1 MVDDERA
8 VLAVVGHEGGVLE
21 ESGRGLGH
29 LDLLGGQGVLGGRL
43 GPGALDIRR
52 DALDKSLEK
61 IGVENDIFGITGVRS
76 FRRPEGSKSRFWRTE
91 RTAQHYFIAS
101 RQIKS
106 FSYNE

>member
-8 VLAVVGHEGGVLE
+8 VLAVVGHEGCVLE

-43 GPGALDIRR
+43 GPGALDIGC

-61 IGVENDIFGITGVRS
+61 IGVENDIFGITGVCS
-76 FRRPEGSKSRFWRTE
+76 FRGPKSILAGEEDSSALF
-91 RTAQHYFIAS
+91 YCLS
-101 RQIKS
+101 SNKS
-106 FSYNE
+106 FSI